1 MGCGIPRN
9 AEIVLEKLHLAGI
22 PRDHIRFICATG
34 THGALNRQDFVRKL
48 GEKIVEEY
56 PVFNHNPFGMC
67 RLIYYTPYP
76 DWSIPFSY
84 DEPEKVTMVKS
95 WDEVLKL
102 LPDEKA
108 QISASVIS
116 VGSMSYF
123 AAPSGQKDEK
133 KNG

>member
-1 MGCGIPRN
+1 
-9 AEIVLEKLHLAGI
+9 
-22 PRDHIRFICATG
+22 
-34 THGALNRQDFVRKL
+34 
-48 GEKIVEEY
+48 
-56 PVFNHNPFGMC
+56 MC

-116 VGSMSYF
+116 DGSMSYF